1 MPDSM
6 KNRAV
11 GIRMRKGG
19 DPIMK
24 LKEHIRI
31 YKRGIRYL
39 FSLSRSYMLQL
50 IFINIL
56 RNLQPYV
63 PIYFSALLVDGLY
76 EGRPVWKLAAYA
88 SCAVGMVFLLELV
101 KARLN
106 SGYSATH
113 IQMYRNQKWSYSQKA
128 MEMSYASVEDPE
140 VATLRVRIDKESQT
154 GYNIWNLTYN
164 TEELISSLTR
174 ILLSMSLTLSFFFL
188 ESVPLLMK
196 LAFAGGVLLVVLCRS
211 VTAKK
216 EAVLES
222 HFYDSSAFLNL
233 LYDKYNSYVDHYSS
247 GKDIRIYDMADGLVQ
262 MNKQIDD
269 EYNAKSIALAGKI
282 AVLQAADVFLNHV
295 LRLGVY
301 FALVYAALLG
311 GITVGS
317 VARYVSCVMLLLGA
331 ACRLTTTVQS
341 LLINNH
347 YLKRYFSYFD
357 IPNPMYQGSLTV
369 EKRDDNEYYVE
380 FRDVSFRYPNTE
392 AYALRHVNLK
402 FRVGEKLA
410 VVGRNGSGKTTF
422 IKLMCRLYDPTEGEI
437 LLNGV
442 NIKKYDYDEYMSIFS
457 VVFQDFRI
465 FALRLGENVAAGP
478 DYDRERAV
486 RCLKEAGFGERLASM
501 PEGLDS
507 FLKKDFDGSGI
518 EVSGGEGQKIALARA
533 LYKDAPFLILD
544 EPTAALDPISEYE
557 IYSRFNEIAGD
568 KTAIYISH
576 RLASCRFC
584 DKIAVFEGGGIVQTG
599 SHASLLADEAG
610 VYHTLW
616 MAQAQ
621 YYTDAEAPG

>member
-1 MPDSM
+1 
-6 KNRAV
+6 
-11 GIRMRKGG
+11 
-19 DPIMK
+19 MK
-24 LKEHIRI
+24 LKEHMRI

-39 FSLSRSYMLQL
+39 FSLSRAYMLYL
-50 IFINIL
+50 IFTNIL
-56 RNLQPYV
+56 TNLQPYV

-76 EGRPVWKLAAYA
+76 EGRPVWELAAYA
-88 SCAVGMVFLLELV
+88 SCAVGIVFLLELV
-101 KARLN
+101 KAHLN
-106 SGYSATH
+106 SGYAAAD
-113 IQMYRNQKWSYSQKA
+113 IALYRNQKWAYSQKA
-128 MEMSYASVEDPE
+128 MEMCYASVEDPK

-164 TEELISSLTR
+164 TGELLSGLTR
-174 ILLSMSLTLSFFFL
+174 IVLSLSLTLSFFFL
-188 ESVPLLMK
+188 DSVPLLMK

-216 EAVLES
+216 EAVLRS
-222 HFYDSSAFLNL
+222 RFYDTSAYLNL
-233 LYDKYNSYVDHYSS
+233 LYDKYDSYVDHYSS
-247 GKDIRIYDMADGLVQ
+247 GKDIRIYDMADGLVR

-269 EYNAKSIALAGKI
+269 EYNAMSVTLTGKI
-282 AVLQAADVFLNHV
+282 AVLEAADTFMNHV
-295 LRLGVY
+295 LRMGVY
-301 FALVYAALLG
+301 FVLIYAALLG

-331 ACRLTTTVQS
+331 ACRLVTTVQR

-392 AYALRHVNLK
+392 EYALRHVNLK

-442 NIKKYDYDEYMSIFS
+442 NIKKYDYDEYMGIFS

-478 DYDRERAV
+478 DYDRERAL
-486 RCLKEAGFGERLASM
+486 RCLKEAGFGERLAAM

-518 EVSGGEGQKIALARA
+518 EISGGEGQKIALARA

-584 DKIAVFEGGGIVQTG
+584 DKIAVFEQGKVVQTG

-610 VYHTLW
+610 VYHALW
-616 MAQAQ
+616 TAQAQ
-621 YYTDAEAPG
+621 YYTDAEAG